1 MLLVTR
7 MPAHS
12 EGRIMLGPHL
22 PAPSLYFPRP
32 FMAGG
37 LQTTMEKTAAWHME
51 MSNQCMASKI
61 LAAQSCPFKGKGFEF
76 SKATMCEV

>member
-7 MPAHS
+7 MRAHS

-32 FMAGG
+32 FMARG
-37 LQTTMEKTAAWHME
+37 LQTTMEKLLPGIWKCQTNAWLPKYWQRTAV
-51 MSNQCMASKI
+51 
-61 LAAQSCPFKGKGFEF
+61 LVKGKDLSFRKRP
-76 SKATMCEV
+76 SARY